1 LFIVPFQAFP
11 VRMNVLLIARI
22 SRKRVRRIR
31 QQSLEAVLHVT
42 MCQGRGRPG
51 NLACTQ
57 VVQCIQGVSIHCHGS
72 AMAG

>member
-1 LFIVPFQAFP
+1 
-11 VRMNVLLIARI
+11 MNVLLIGRI

-31 QQSLEAVLHVT
+31 QQSLEAVLHVP

-57 VVQCIQGVSIHCHGS
+57 GVSLHCHGS